1 MVLQSKDMES
11 TQNDAPSEKTTLAG
25 EGAQAPAV
33 FTGLKLSTPPKK
45 VAGIPA
51 VLKALGHVA
60 RYTHPGSAIRVM
72 SRLNQ
77 KGGIDCPGCAW
88 PDPDDD
94 RSSLGEFCENGIKA
108 ISEELSSKVIDKHFF
123 SKHSVAEMLRWSD
136 FEIGKQGRLAE
147 PMVLRENDTHYQPI
161 SWEAAFQLIG
171 DHLNELPHPDEAIFY
186 TSGRTSNEAAFLYQL
201 FVRAYGT
208 NNLPDCSN
216 MCHESSGVALS
227 ETLGIGKGSVTL
239 QDFNEAELVIVIGQ
253 NPGTNH
259 PRMLSALEKCKEN
272 GGKILTINP
281 LPEPGLLRFVHPQ
294 DPLKILKGGT
304 SLTDIFLQVKVN
316 GDVPLLKAL
325 MKLLDE
331 ADRESG
337 GKVFDHAFIQQK
349 TNGADELLRHLRE
362 QDYDTL
368 VRDSGVPDEL
378 IRTAAAL
385 LAGKRKIIACW
396 AMGLTQHENGV
407 DNIREMV
414 NLLLLKGS
422 IGKPGAGTCPV
433 RGHSNVQG
441 DRTMGIWE
449 APPKDFLDRL
459 STVFNFN
466 APTHH
471 GYAVTDAIQAM
482 YEKKASVFIAM
493 GGNFLSATPDT
504 EYTAQALRN
513 CSLTVHVSTKLN
525 RSHLIHGKNALIL
538 PCLGRTDADVQ
549 AGGKQFVSVE
559 NSMGVVHASKGV
571 LHPCSSHLLSE
582 PAIVAGM
589 AKATLKNK
597 LNLDWDAL
605 IANYNNIRDLIEKV
619 IPGFENYNTRVR
631 IPEGFYLPNGARD
644 GNFTTPN
651 GKALF
656 TANHY
661 TQWQL
666 PKDEYLMITI
676 RTHDQFNT
684 TIYGLDDR
692 YRGIFQERR
701 VVMAN
706 PADMARA
713 GLTSRQVVNLVS
725 RYNGIERRANSF
737 IIVPFDIPEGCIATY
752 FPEANVLVPVDA
764 VARGS
769 KTPISK
775 SVRVSIEPEPS
786 QTI

>member
-1 MVLQSKDMES
+1 
-11 TQNDAPSEKTTLAG
+11 
-25 EGAQAPAV
+25 
-33 FTGLKLSTPPKK
+33 
-45 VAGIPA
+45 
-51 VLKALGHVA
+51 
-60 RYTHPGSAIRVM
+60 
-72 SRLNQ
+72 
-77 KGGIDCPGCAW
+77 
-88 PDPDDD
+88 
-94 RSSLGEFCENGIKA
+94 
-108 ISEELSSKVIDKHFF
+108 
-123 SKHSVAEMLRWSD
+123 
-136 FEIGKQGRLAE
+136 
-147 PMVLRENDTHYQPI
+147 
-161 SWEAAFQLIG
+161 
-171 DHLNELPHPDEAIFY
+171 
-186 TSGRTSNEAAFLYQL
+186 
-201 FVRAYGT
+201 
-208 NNLPDCSN
+208 
-216 MCHESSGVALS
+216 
-227 ETLGIGKGSVTL
+227 
-239 QDFNEAELVIVIGQ
+239 
-253 NPGTNH
+253 
-259 PRMLSALEKCKEN
+259 
-272 GGKILTINP
+272 
-281 LPEPGLLRFVHPQ
+281 
-294 DPLKILKGGT
+294 
-304 SLTDIFLQVKVN
+304 
-316 GDVPLLKAL
+316 
-325 MKLLDE
+325 
-331 ADRESG
+331 
-337 GKVFDHAFIQQK
+337 
-349 TNGADELLRHLRE
+349 
-362 QDYDTL
+362 
-368 VRDSGVPDEL
+368 
-378 IRTAAAL
+378 
-385 LAGKRKIIACW
+385 
-396 AMGLTQHENGV
+396 
-407 DNIREMV
+407 
-414 NLLLLKGS
+414 
-422 IGKPGAGTCPV
+422 
-433 RGHSNVQG
+433 
-441 DRTMGIWE
+441 
-449 APPKDFLDRL
+449 
-459 STVFNFN
+459 
-466 APTHH
+466 
-471 GYAVTDAIQAM
+471 
-482 YEKKASVFIAM
+482 M

-571 LHPCSSHLLSE
+571 LHPCSGHLLSE

-605 IANYNNIRDLIEKV
+605 IANYDNIRDLIEQV

-644 GNFTTPN
+644 GNFTTPK

-656 TANHY
+656 TVNHY

-666 PKDEYLMITI
+666 SKDEYLMITI
-676 RTHDQFNT
+676 RSHDQFNT